1 MAKLVDVIQYEGD
14 NSTFVW
20 KHDSTDFNT
29 MTQLIVHESQEAVL
43 FRDGQALDLF
53 PAGRYTLQSQNI
65 PLLRKIVNLP
75 TGGTSPFHCEVY
87 FVNKVEQMAIKW
99 GTDSKVQ
106 YIEPDYGFPISIGAS
121 GDMSLR
127 VEDSRRLLVKLVG
140 TERDLSQQKLVGYF
154 RGILMANVKT
164 YIAQVMR
171 ENHIN
176 IFQIDELLVDFSKT
190 LQNRLGPDF
199 LDYGVSLERFNVTT
213 IVKPEGDREFER
225 FKKIFFEESI
235 GLREERLAQ
244 QREFIRQQT
253 EAQGIVTKS
262 AAIAQKRKQEGYTYQ
277 QERGF
282 DVAETVGANEGI
294 GNFTSAGIGLGMM
307 GGIGSGMGS
316 AVANLTSQAMAPIA
330 GVFST
335 GEPAEPT
342 SAGVGMVTPPPTIEL
357 KRDDAPPAG
366 PSGEP
371 TDPMVVF
378 KQKLEQLK
386 MMKEAGLLSD
396 DELAEAKKKL
406 MDQIV
411 G

>member
-225 FKKIFFEESI
+225 FKKIFLRRALVCVKKDLRSSASSSANRLKLKES
-235 GLREERLAQ
+235 
-244 QREFIRQQT
+244 
-253 EAQGIVTKS
+253 
-262 AAIAQKRKQEGYTYQ
+262 
-277 QERGF
+277 
-282 DVAETVGANEGI
+282 
-294 GNFTSAGIGLGMM
+294 
-307 GGIGSGMGS
+307 
-316 AVANLTSQAMAPIA
+316 
-330 GVFST
+330 
-335 GEPAEPT
+335 
-342 SAGVGMVTPPPTIEL
+342 
-357 KRDDAPPAG
+357 
-366 PSGEP
+366 
-371 TDPMVVF
+371 
-378 KQKLEQLK
+378 
-386 MMKEAGLLSD
+386 
-396 DELAEAKKKL
+396 
-406 MDQIV
+406 
-411 G
+411 

>member
-1 MAKLVDVIQYEGD
+1 M
-14 NSTFVW
+14 
-20 KHDSTDFNT
+20 
-29 MTQLIVHESQEAVL
+29 
-43 FRDGQALDLF
+43 
-53 PAGRYTLQSQNI
+53 
-65 PLLRKIVNLP
+65 
-75 TGGTSPFHCEVY
+75 
-87 FVNKVEQMAIKW
+87 
-99 GTDSKVQ
+99 
-106 YIEPDYGFPISIGAS
+106 
-121 GDMSLR
+121 
-127 VEDSRRLLVKLVG
+127 
-140 TERDLSQQKLVGYF
+140 
-154 RGILMANVKT
+154 
-164 YIAQVMR
+164 
-171 ENHIN
+171 
-176 IFQIDELLVDFSKT
+176 
-190 LQNRLGPDF
+190 
-199 LDYGVSLERFNVTT
+199 
-213 IVKPEGDREFER
+213 
-225 FKKIFFEESI
+225 
-235 GLREERLAQ
+235 
-244 QREFIRQQT
+244 
-253 EAQGIVTKS
+253 TKS